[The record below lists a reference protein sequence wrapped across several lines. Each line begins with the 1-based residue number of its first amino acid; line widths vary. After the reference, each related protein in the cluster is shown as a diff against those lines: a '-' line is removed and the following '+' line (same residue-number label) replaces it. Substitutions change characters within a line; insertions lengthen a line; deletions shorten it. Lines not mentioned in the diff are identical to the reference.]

1 MSQINY
7 PAPPVNW
14 QRLILWISLLLWL
27 KKGIAYALIGR
38 NWILALTIFLGWAL
52 ITTYNTR
59 PKLHRMLLRFWGL
72 YLMIWGL
79 IRVVLGTLIKIF
91 PISDLHVS
99 QNFDWLGNLYS
110 IGSLVFGW
118 ILFRKARTKGSQKG

>member
-7 PAPPVNW
+7 PAPPINW
-14 QRLILWISLLLWL
+14 QHLILWISLLLWL

-38 NWILALTIFLGWAL
+38 IWILVVMIFLGWAL

-59 PKLHRMLLRFWGL
+59 PKLHRILLRLWGL

-79 IRVVLGTLIKIF
+79 VRVLLGILIKIF

-99 QNFDWLGNLYS
+99 QHFDWLGNLYS
-110 IGSLVFGW
+110 MGSLVFGW
-118 ILFRKARTKGSQKG
+118 VLFRKARPNGSQYD